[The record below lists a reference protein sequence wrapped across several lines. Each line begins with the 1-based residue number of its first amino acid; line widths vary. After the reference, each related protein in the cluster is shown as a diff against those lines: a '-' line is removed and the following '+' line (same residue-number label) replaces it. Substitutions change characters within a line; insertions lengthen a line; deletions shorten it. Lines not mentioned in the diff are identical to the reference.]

1 MKIYKYLSK
10 NGAIESLKTS
20 SVLLKCPTEYNDPFD
35 CLFCV
40 DEKEKRRAYK
50 LFINYYLFKEMH
62 KLFYIEK
69 KEPVNYKTYAKI
81 LKANIGQIAKAL
93 EKTKRYTYQADIGM
107 YQKLASMVVKTN
119 LNEMQKNFD
128 EMIESVLPRVRE
140 TALVSCFG
148 LDNKSVLM
156 WSHYG
161 DKHEGA
167 CFEYEVPDNDVYK
180 EIKYS
185 NKLPIFK
192 LTKLMEAIL
201 GHDFVNEKV
210 DANNDLYGFA
220 LEPLLTKSIDWKY
233 EKEVRCVFSKSETN
247 ERIFNKDD
255 KILLRM
261 PKPTKIYL
269 GCKASGPFAD
279 QINEL
284 AKDVP
289 IEYMKLSIDKY
300 KVE

>member
-10 NGAIESLKTS
+10 SGAIESLKTS
-20 SVLLKCPTEYNDPFD
+20 SALLKCPIEYNDPFD
-35 CLFCV
+35 CLFYV
-40 DEKEKRRAYK
+40 DTKEKKKAFK
-50 LFINYYLFKEMH
+50 LFVNYYLFKEMH

-69 KEPVNYKTYAKI
+69 KEPVKYKAYAKI

-93 EKTKRYTYQADIGM
+93 EKTKRYTYQVDIGM
-107 YQKLASMVVKTN
+107 YQKLASMMIKTN
-119 LNEMQKNFD
+119 LEEMQKKFD
-128 EMIESVLPRVRE
+128 EMIESVLPQVRE

-180 EIKYS
+180 VIKY
-185 NKLPIFK
+185 NKKLPIFK
-192 LTKLMEAIL
+192 LAKLMEIIL
-201 GHDFVNEKV
+201 GYDFVNKKV
-210 DANNDLYGFA
+210 DANNDLYCFA
-220 LEPLLTKSIDWKY
+220 LEPLLTKSKDWKY

-261 PKPTKIYL
+261 PKPTNIYL
-269 GCKASGPFAD
+269 GCKASEHFAD
-279 QINEL
+279 QIKEL